1 MKASILFL
9 LSLFCLLSAAYG
21 PVIVYLKSPMDL
33 DLGVRYYQT
42 LDASLISDAVQDQFC
57 AQQNDESISYKLS
70 VLLLDDGFD
79 AVNLINGHFDKQS
92 VVQRLVSDY
101 DQSMSS
107 VAIGQIDTFV
117 SPQSFVSDLVQQ
129 LQQNCPLIS
138 SSQIINIEESSSIQE
153 ILDDNNSHHLIIMAP
168 KTLSQNSQRNLY
180 LQKRQINE
188 PSTNS
193 TEKFFSKNQ
202 LFSPAILMGIT
213 SAVWAIAITVLG
225 ISWLLSIQTPT
236 RFDIPTKQKKQ

>member
-21 PVIVYLKSPMDL
+21 PVIVYLKSPVDL

-42 LDASLISDAVQDQFC
+42 LDSSLISGAVQEQFC
-57 AQQNDESISYKLS
+57 TQQKDSSIPYKLS
-70 VLLLDDGFD
+70 VLVLDDGFD
-79 AVNLINGHFDKQS
+79 AVNLINGHFDQQS
-92 VVQRLVSDY
+92 AVKRLVSDY
-101 DQSMSS
+101 DQSKSS
-107 VAIGQIDTFV
+107 LAIGQIDTFV
-117 SPQSFVSDLVQQ
+117 SPQSLVQDLIQ
-129 LQQNCPLIS
+129 ELQQSCPLIS

-168 KTLSQNSQRNLY
+168 KILSGNSQRNLY

-193 TEKFFSKNQ
+193 TQKFFSQNQ

-213 SAVWAIAITVLG
+213 SAVWAIGITVLG
-225 ISWLLSIQTPT
+225 VSWLLSIQTPT

>member
-1 MKASILFL
+1 MKASMLFL

-21 PVIVYLKSPMDL
+21 PVIVYLKSPAEL

-42 LDASLISDAVQDQFC
+42 LDASLISSAVLDQFC
-57 AQQNDESISYKLS
+57 TYQKDGSISYKLS

-79 AVNLINGHFDKQS
+79 AVNLINGHFDEQS
-92 VVQRLVSDY
+92 TFQRLVSDY
-101 DQSMSS
+101 DQSKSS

-153 ILDDNNSHHLIIMAP
+153 ILDDNDSHHLIIMAP
-168 KTLSQNSQRNLY
+168 QTLSQNSQRNLY